1 MVRRIAALFFAL
13 LLVMAG
19 TAFAD
24 QDVQLKGTRYTLTLP
39 DSMEYDG
46 PGNPGKADFAYV
58 SASLGLEILF
68 TSANG
73 NGLQQLADMIPNLAD
88 DVEDLQMTMVNGV
101 EMLVYRVTA
110 SNPDGK
116 AIGYILRDGDKVWQ
130 IEFWYT
136 NQTAADMT
144 KTVDMSPTN

>member
-1 MVRRIAALFFAL
+1 MMRRIAALVFVL

-58 SASLGLEILF
+58 SESLGLEILF

-73 NGLQQLADMIPNLAD
+73 SGLQQLADMIPNLAD
-88 DVEDLQMTMVNGV
+88 EVDDPRMTTVNGV
-101 EMLVYRVTA
+101 EMIVYRVTA
-110 SNPDGK
+110 DDPDGK
-116 AIGYILRDGDKVWQ
+116 AVGYILRDGDKVWQ

-136 NQTAADMT
+136 SQTAADMT
-144 KTVDMSPTN
+144 KTIMESIQ